1 MHQRTV
7 FTAPAPRPL
16 PRAGGAVAAATVHLR
31 RAALLALAA
40 AAATA
45 PGCSASKH
53 SAPAPVASTPELD
66 RDGVAS
72 VGLRLEWTGYAPV
85 VRGGR
90 LATFNVLGDAIAVE
104 DSHAVCSLL
113 SVAGGDVRWSTP
125 LGDPTTRFV
134 GNVRSGSR
142 IAACSES
149 EVFLLDTLTGNIV
162 GRQRLQHVATTAPAQ
177 IGDLLVFGGAGPV
190 LFAHALSSG
199 YAAWSY
205 GVRGPVESPP
215 IALRDALVAAAT
227 RSGDVLIIDAP
238 NGSAATRAR
247 IFDGPGGDIAGSD
260 TTAFIASRDQSVY
273 AFREGDSRALWRT
286 RTDSALTGSI
296 TFHQGRVFTVV
307 PSRGLSA
314 FDAANGKALW
324 AIDTVHGS
332 VVGVHNGRLLTWDGQ
347 EAALV
352 DAASGEVFG
361 HTALPGAD
369 RLVPDRFEMSTVY
382 ALTPA
387 GEIRKFNVK

>member
-1 MHQRTV
+1 MHKRTA
-7 FTAPAPRPL
+7 F
-16 PRAGGAVAAATVHLR
+16 AALTPGHLR

-40 AAATA
+40 AAAA
-45 PGCSASKH
+45 LPACSASKSTS
-53 SAPAPVASTPELD
+53 SAPSTGSATTE
-66 RDGVAS
+66 RDGPAA

-90 LATFNVLGDAIAVE
+90 LTAFTVLGDAIAVE
-104 DSHAVCSLL
+104 DTHAVCSLL

-142 IAACSES
+142 IVACSES
-149 EVFLLDTLTGNIV
+149 EVFLLDTLTGSIV
-162 GRQRLQHVATTAPAQ
+162 GRQRLERVATTAPAQ
-177 IGDLLVFGGAGPV
+177 IGDLLIFGGTGPV

-199 YAAWSY
+199 YAAWTY

-215 IALRDALVAAAT
+215 IALHDSAVAAVT
-227 RSGDVLIIDAP
+227 RTGDVLIIDAP
-238 NGSAATRAR
+238 NGSAVTRAR

-260 TTAFIASRDQSVY
+260 TTAYIASRDQSVY
-273 AFREGDSRALWRT
+273 AFREGDSRPMWRT
-286 RTDSALTGSI
+286 RTDSPLTGD
-296 TFHQGRVFTVV
+296 TAVHQGRVFTVV

-314 FDAANGKALW
+314 FDAATGKPLW
-324 AIDTVHGS
+324 AAGTVQGS
-332 VVGVHNGRLLTWDGQ
+332 VVGVRNDRLLTWDGR
-347 EAALV
+347 EAALLDV
-352 DAASGEVFG
+352 TTGEVVG
-361 HTALPGAD
+361 RTALPGVD
-369 RLVPDRFEMSTVY
+369 RLVPDRFEMSSVY